1 MVEFA
6 ADFES
11 SKQVVYKEK
20 EDSLFVYKYN
30 EEEDELMPYPFV
42 KRKVDKENSKTWV
55 YLWGLETLDLKEY
68 FVGYDIESF
77 IKFILE
83 YPEDMKI
90 YLAWDS
96 QEIFVGNASGIK
108 VPYGVPKALYRRIDE
123 RIHKNK
129 KWLNPRSE

>member
-11 SKQVVYKEK
+11 SKELFYKEK

-30 EEEDELMPYPFV
+30 EKDDELMPCPFV
-42 KRKVDKENSKTWV
+42 KRKIDKEKSKTWV
-55 YLWGLETLDLKEY
+55 YLWGLETLDMENY
-68 FVGYDIESF
+68 FVGYDIHSF

-90 YLAWDS
+90 YFHNLKFDS
-96 QEIFVGNASGIK
+96 LLHI
-108 VPYGVPKALYRRIDE
+108 L
-123 RIHKNK
+123 H
-129 KWLNPRSE
+129 